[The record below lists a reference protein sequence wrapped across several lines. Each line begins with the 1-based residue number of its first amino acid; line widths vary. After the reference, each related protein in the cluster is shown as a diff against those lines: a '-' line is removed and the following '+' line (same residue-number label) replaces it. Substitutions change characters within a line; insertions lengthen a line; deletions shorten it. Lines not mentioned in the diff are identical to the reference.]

1 MQRGLRTALIVG
13 IVSVFVTALVVLGFY
28 RHSKVVSELD
38 RSKAHIAAVEAS
50 RDEVLRMY
58 REARENLT
66 AVELEIN
73 EVERKLQD
81 AIRNDQDSSD
91 WASQRIPERVRES
104 LRLR

>member
-1 MQRGLRTALIVG
+1 MQRGLRI
-13 IVSVFVTALVVLGFY
+13 ALVVGVVSIIVAALVVFGFY

-38 RSKAHIAAVEAS
+38 QAKAQIAAVEAS

-58 REARENLT
+58 RDASKNLT

-81 AIRNDQDSSD
+81 AIRNDKDSSD
-91 WASQRIPERVRES
+91 WASQRIPPSVYDS
-104 LRLR
+104 LRIR

>member
-1 MQRGLRTALIVG
+1 MQRGLKL
-13 IVSVFVTALVVLGFY
+13 ALVVGVVSLFVSALVVFGFY

-38 RSKAHIAAVEAS
+38 QAKAHIAAVEAS

-58 REARENLT
+58 RDARKNLT

-91 WASQRIPERVRES
+91 WASQRIPDRVRDS
-104 LRLR
+104 LRIR